1 MPSDLEL
8 MDIHAKA
15 LFLHDQKGRMECV
28 NAPGR
33 RRPAPKLFLGVT
45 KERYLCRF
53 RYDIPDGLAEEAE
66 DLVLSE
72 PIPADLWEKPACLE
86 RMRALPETQTEVRK
100 IAPGPAYMIPKDIR
114 QPGDHVVRIHTEN
127 ANLLQFG
134 FSDSLD
140 DLEQSQPFLALIE
153 GGKAVSIC
161 CNARLSPEAAEAGVQ
176 TLEAYRGRG
185 YAGEVTAA
193 WGRAIREL
201 GRVPLYST
209 ASDNLDSQSVARK
222 LGLIL
227 YGVDYSF
234 S

>member
-1 MPSDLEL
+1 MPTDLEL
-8 MDIHAKA
+8 MDLHAKA
-15 LFLHDQKGRMECV
+15 LFVHDQKGRIECV
-28 NAPGR
+28 NAPG

-45 KERYLCRF
+45 REGYFCRF

-66 DLVLSE
+66 HLVLSE
-72 PIPADLWEKPACLE
+72 PISADLWEKPACLE
-86 RMRALPETQTEVRK
+86 KMRALLETQTEIRK
-100 IAPGPAYMIPKDIR
+100 IAPGPAYVFPEDIR
-114 QPGDHVVRIHTEN
+114 QPGDTVVRIQREN
-127 ANLLQFG
+127 ADLLRFG

-153 GGKAVSIC
+153 EGKAVSVC
-161 CNARLSPEAAEAGVQ
+161 CNARLSPEAAEAGVH
-176 TLEAYRGRG
+176 TLKAYRGKG

-209 ASDNLDSQSVARK
+209 SSDNLSSQSVARK